1 MSRKNAILEV
11 ATNLFRAR
19 GIAHTSI
26 RQIATEAEVSHSL
39 LHKHWISKD
48 DLYLECLK
56 KEASEIQ
63 ELAAHHN
70 NKSEVILYHL
80 MKFPFRWGLIA
91 RSLAMSSPQNGEERR
106 FMTKV
111 KSVLEPVIKVL
122 MELCGGLC
130 EKQECPIEKSVQ
142 TKTWFF
148 TILSGL
154 SGATLIERALTE
166 YLGSADLKVAKRVI
180 FDNFYETHIFGKGTL

>member
-1 MSRKNAILEV
+1 
-11 ATNLFRAR
+11 
-19 GIAHTSI
+19 
-26 RQIATEAEVSHSL
+26 
-39 LHKHWISKD
+39 
-48 DLYLECLK
+48 
-56 KEASEIQ
+56 
-63 ELAAHHN
+63 
-70 NKSEVILYHL
+70 
-80 MKFPFRWGLIA
+80 
-91 RSLAMSSPQNGEERR
+91 MSSPQNGEERR
-106 FMTKV
+106 FMAKV

-122 MELCGGLC
+122 MDLCGGLC